1 MNIIYKNQTD
11 FSDKFRRS
19 DDMDWHSVSAEKTAE
34 ALKTN
39 IGKGLSSHEAEKRL
53 KSQGPNVL
61 QSREK
66 PSLIK
71 RFFAQFKD
79 FCVIILFVACIISFA
94 TGILEGKG
102 DFVEPIV
109 ILIIVILNA
118 VIGVIQEQKAE
129 KAIEALRKMSAPS
142 ACVIR
147 GGKTLKIP
155 ADTLV
160 SGDIVFLESGDM
172 VPADCRLISSNGLRI
187 QESALTGESVP
198 CTKVSDVILDKNC
211 ALADRKNMIYSS
223 TTVMAGNCMAVVTET
238 GMETKVGRIA
248 NLLDSEEAPQTP
260 LQQRLAK
267 VGKALGIGAVA
278 ICVLVFI
285 LGLIR
290 RSGILPSFMLSVS
303 LAVAAIPEGL
313 PAVVTVVLS
322 MGVQRMAKSN
332 AIIRFLPA
340 VETLGAATVIC
351 SDKTGT
357 LTQNK
362 MTVTKICSHSGEI
375 NADSP
380 QSRTLL
386 LYASLCCNAK
396 ESRRG
401 KTVEFI
407 GDPTET
413 AIFSA
418 AYSSGIRPDPQK
430 YIRHYETPFSGER
443 KRMSVVCTVDNRD
456 MLLVK
461 GAPDIV
467 MSRCNRYLS
476 NGGELPLTANK
487 KQGILQQNDLM
498 ARQALR
504 VIAVAYRPAE
514 SRSDDREE
522 DLVFCGLIGM
532 TDPPRPEVAKAV
544 AICKKAGITPV
555 MITGDHISTAC
566 AIADTLGISDKSTTA
581 MTGAQLDTLT
591 DSELQSAVAD
601 CRVFARVT
609 PEHKVR
615 IVKAFR
621 SRSETVAMTGD
632 GVNDAPALKAA
643 DIGCAMGKSG
653 TDVAKNAADM
663 ILTDDNFATIVKA
676 VAQGRGIYDNI
687 KKAVHFLLGTNIGE
701 IIAVFA
707 ASVLGFGAPLLPIQL
722 LWVNLVT
729 DSLPAIALGTEKTEK
744 NIMHRQPVPPSKGFF
759 ADGLW
764 LDITL
769 EGAFVGALT
778 LLAHAIGN
786 FIFGGVGGTMAFCTL
801 SFCEI
806 SHAVNTRSSES
817 ILKAGIF
824 SNRMMNVAVTVCAAL
839 QAAVVCIPQLASL
852 FGTTPLNAPQWLTV
866 IALSSMPLAVGEV
879 GKLLSKKTSD

>member
-1 MNIIYKNQTD
+1 MN
-11 FSDKFRRS
+11 
-19 DDMDWHSVSAEKTAE
+19 WHSFSAEKTAE
-34 ALKTN
+34 ALKSD
-39 IGKGLSSHEAEKRL
+39 IKKGLSEKEAEKRL
-53 KSQGPNVL
+53 EKNGANEL

-79 FCVIILFVACIISFA
+79 FCVIILFIACIVSFA

-102 DFVEPIV
+102 DFVEPVV

-129 KAIEALRKMSAPS
+129 KAIEALKKMSAPT

-147 GGKTLKIP
+147 DGKTKKIP
-155 ADTLV
+155 ASSLV
-160 SGDIVFLESGDM
+160 AGDIICLESGDM
-172 VPADCRLISSNGLRI
+172 VPADGRLISANSLRV
-187 QESALTGESVP
+187 QESSLTGESVP
-198 CTKVSDVILDKNC
+198 SAKDASAVLSESCS
-211 ALADRKNMIYSS
+211 LADRKNTVFSS
-223 TTVMAGNCMAVVTET
+223 TTVMAGNCMAIVTET
-238 GMETKVGRIA
+238 GMNTRVGKIA
-248 NLLDSEEAPQTP
+248 NLLDQEEAPQTP
-260 LQQRLAK
+260 LQLKLAK
-267 VGKALGIGAVA
+267 VGKALGIGAVS
-278 ICVLVFI
+278 ICAAVFVLGI
-285 LGLIR
+285 IR
-290 RSGILPSFMLSVS
+290 QSGILPSFMLSVS

-322 MGVQRMAKSN
+322 MGVQRLAKSN

-362 MTVTKICSHSGEI
+362 MTVTKLYSFSGEI
-375 NADSP
+375 KPDSVHAEKM
-380 QSRTLL
+380 L

-396 ESRRG
+396 EIRKG
-401 KTVEFI
+401 KTVEFS

-413 AIFSA
+413 AILAAANSAGIKFSSDE
-418 AYSSGIRPDPQK
+418 YV
-430 YIRHYETPFSGER
+430 RHFETPFSGER
-443 KRMSVVCTVDNRD
+443 KRMSVVCSVGVHD

-461 GAPDIV
+461 GAPDV
-467 MSRCNRYLS
+467 VLPRCNKFLS
-476 NGGELPLTANK
+476 TGGELPLTSNR
-487 KQGILQQNDLM
+487 KQDISRYNEEM
-498 ARQALR
+498 AKNALR
-504 VIAVAYRPAE
+504 VIAVAYRPAA
-514 SRSDDREE
+514 SRNDSHEE
-522 DLVFCGLIGM
+522 DLVFAGLIGM
-532 TDPPRPEVAKAV
+532 TDPPRPEAAKAV
-544 AICKKAGITPV
+544 SVCKKAGITPV
-555 MITGDHISTAC
+555 MITGDHITTAC
-566 AIADTLGISDKSTTA
+566 AIAEALGIADKTTTA
-581 MTGAQLDTLT
+581 ISGTELDLLS
-591 DSELQSAVAD
+591 DSELIKKAEN

-621 SRSETVAMTGD
+621 ARGETVAMTGD

-663 ILTDDNFATIVKA
+663 VLTDDNFATIVKA
-676 VAQGRGIYDNI
+676 VEQGRGIYDNI

-707 ASVLGFGAPLLPIQL
+707 ASVLGFSNPLLPIQL

-744 NIMHRQPVPPSKGFF
+744 NIMLRSPVPSSKGFF
-759 ADGLW
+759 SDGLW

-778 LLAHAIGN
+778 LLAHSIGN

-806 SHAVNTRSSES
+806 AHAVNTRSSGS
-817 ILKAGIF
+817 VFSAGLF
-824 SNRMMNVAVTVCAAL
+824 SNRTMNLSVALCVIL
-839 QAAVVCIPQLASL
+839 QAGVICIPRLSEL
-852 FGTTPLNAPQWLTV
+852 FGTVALNAPQWLTV
-866 IALSSMPLAVGEV
+866 IALSSLPLVIGEI
-879 GKLLSKKTSD
+879 GKLLSEKRTKI

>member
-1 MNIIYKNQTD
+1 MN
-11 FSDKFRRS
+11 
-19 DDMDWHSVSAEKTAE
+19 WHSMTAEKTAQ
-34 ALKTN
+34 ALKSDITN
-39 IGKGLSSHEAEKRL
+39 GISTAEASKRL
-53 KSQGPNVL
+53 EKNGTNTL
-61 QSREK
+61 KARDK
-66 PSLIK
+66 PSFII

-79 FCVIILFVACIISFA
+79 FCVIILFIACIVSFA
-94 TGILEGKG
+94 TGFLEGNG

-109 ILIIVILNA
+109 ILIIVVLNA
-118 VIGVIQEQKAE
+118 FIGVIQEQKAE
-129 KAIEALRKMSAPS
+129 KAIEALQKMSAPS
-142 ACVIR
+142 ASVIR
-147 GGKTLKIP
+147 NGKSERIP
-155 ADTLV
+155 ASSLV
-160 SGDIVFLESGDM
+160 EGDIICLESGDM
-172 VPADCRLISSNGLRI
+172 VPADARLIASNSLRV

-198 CTKVSDVILDKNC
+198 CAKEANIVLNENC
-211 ALADRKNMIYSS
+211 AQADRKNMIYSS
-223 TTVMAGNCMAVVTET
+223 TTVMAGNCTAIVTET
-238 GMETKVGRIA
+238 GMNTKVGKIA
-248 NLLDSEEAPQTP
+248 NLLAAEESPQTP

-278 ICVLVFI
+278 ICAAVFL
-285 LGLIR
+285 LGIIR

-375 NADSP
+375 SSDNETAHKI
-380 QSRTLL
+380 L
-386 LYASLCCNAK
+386 LYATLCSNAK
-396 ESRRG
+396 KIKKG
-401 KTVEFI
+401 KITEVT

-413 AIFSA
+413 AIVAAAKSA
-418 AYSSGIRPDPQK
+418 GIKPDPAK
-430 YIRHYETPFSGER
+430 YNRQYETPFSGER
-443 KRMSVVCTVDNRD
+443 KRMSVVCSVEGKN
-456 MLLVK
+456 MLIIK
-461 GAPDIV
+461 GAPDV
-467 MSRCNRYLS
+467 VLPRCVKYLS
-476 NGGELPLTANK
+476 ANGELPLSANRKTMIASQNESMAK
-487 KQGILQQNDLM
+487 K
-498 ARQALR
+498 ALR
-504 VIAVAYRPAE
+504 VIAVAYRMAD
-514 SRSDDREE
+514 SNHDSREE
-522 DLVFCGLIGM
+522 DFVFAGLIGM
-532 TDPPRPEVAKAV
+532 TDPPRPEAAKAV
-544 AICKKAGITPV
+544 AVCKKAGITPV
-555 MITGDHISTAC
+555 MITGDHIATAR
-566 AIADTLGISDKSTTA
+566 AVAESIGIADKSTTA
-581 MTGAQLDTLT
+581 MAGVELDKLT
-591 DSELQSAVAD
+591 DDELKKAVAN

-621 SRSETVAMTGD
+621 ARGETVAMTGD

-676 VAQGRGIYDNI
+676 VEQGRGIYDNI
-687 KKAVHFLLGTNIGE
+687 RKAVHFLLGTNIGE
-701 IIAVFA
+701 ILAVFI
-707 ASVLGFGAPLLPIQL
+707 ASILGFSAPLLPIQL

-744 NIMHRQPVPPSKGFF
+744 NIMLRKPLPPSHGFF

-769 EGAFVGALT
+769 EGALVGALT

-786 FIFGGVGGTMAFCTL
+786 FVFGGVGGTMAFCTL

-806 SHAVNTRSSES
+806 SHAINTRSSQS
-817 ILKAGIF
+817 LFRTGVF
-824 SNRMMNVAVTVCAAL
+824 SNKIMNVAVTVCVAL
-839 QAAVVCIPQLASL
+839 QAAVVCIPPLSAL
-852 FGTTPLNAPQWLTV
+852 FGTVPLNAIQWLV
-866 IALSSMPLAVGEV
+866 VGALSSMPLVMGEI
-879 GKLLSKKTSD
+879 GKFFSKKTEY

>member
-1 MNIIYKNQTD
+1 
-11 FSDKFRRS
+11 
-19 DDMDWHSVSAEKTAE
+19 MDWHSISAAETAEK
-34 ALKTN
+34 LKTN
-39 IGKGLSSHEAEKRL
+39 PEKGLSESEAKKRL
-53 KSQGPNVL
+53 EKYGSNVL
-61 QSREK
+61 QNRNKASV
-66 PSLIK
+66 IK

-79 FCVIILFVACIISFA
+79 FCVIILFIACVISFA

-109 ILIIVILNA
+109 ILIIVVLNA

-129 KAIEALRKMSAPS
+129 KAIEALQKMSAPT
-142 ACVIR
+142 ACVVR
-147 GGKTLKIP
+147 SGKIKRIP
-155 ADTLV
+155 SALV
-160 SGDIVFLESGDM
+160 TVGDIIRLESGDM
-172 VPADCRLISSNGLRI
+172 VPADCRLITANGLRI

-198 CTKVSDVILDKNC
+198 CTKDADAILANDC
-211 ALADRKNMIYSS
+211 AQADRKNMIYSS
-223 TTVMAGNCMAVVTET
+223 TTVMAGNCTAIVTET
-238 GMETKVGRIA
+238 GMNTKVGKIA
-248 NLLDSEEAPQTP
+248 DLLDDEDAPLTP

-278 ICVLVFI
+278 ICAVVFA
-285 LGLIR
+285 LGIIR
-290 RSGILPSFMLSVS
+290 KSGILPSFMLAVS

-332 AIIRFLPA
+332 AIVRFLPA

-357 LTQNK
+357 LTQNR
-362 MTVTKICSHSGEI
+362 MTVTKLYSPSGEI
-375 NADSP
+375 KFDSP
-380 QSRTLL
+380 ATKRIL
-386 LYASLCCNAK
+386 LYASLCSNAK
-396 ESRRG
+396 EIKKG
-401 KTVEFI
+401 KTTDFI

-413 AIFSA
+413 ALLSA
-418 AYSSGIRPDPQK
+418 AFSSGIRPDPSVFV
-430 YIRHYETPFSGER
+430 RRFETPFSGER
-443 KRMSVVCTVDNRD
+443 KRMSVVCTVDGRD

-461 GAPDIV
+461 GAPDV
-467 MSRCNRYLS
+467 VLPRCVKYLS
-476 NGGELPLTANK
+476 SSGEIPLTANK
-487 KQGILQQNDLM
+487 KQDILRQNELM

-514 SRSDDREE
+514 GRSDSREE
-522 DLVFCGLIGM
+522 DLVFVGMAGM
-532 TDPPRPEVAKAV
+532 TDPPRPEAAKAV
-544 AICKKAGITPV
+544 SVCKKAGITPV
-555 MITGDHISTAC
+555 MITGDHVSTAC
-566 AIADTLGISDKSTTA
+566 AIADSLGISDETTTA
-581 MTGAQLDTLT
+581 MTGAQLDLLS
-591 DSELQSAVAD
+591 DDELRNAVGN

-621 SRSETVAMTGD
+621 ARGETVAMTGD

-676 VAQGRGIYDNI
+676 VEQGRGIYDNI
-687 KKAVHFLLGTNIGE
+687 RKAVHFLLGTNIGE

-707 ASVLGFGAPLLPIQL
+707 ASLLGFDAPLLPIQL

-729 DSLPAIALGTEKTEK
+729 DSLPAIALGTEKTESD
-744 NIMHRQPVPPSKGFF
+744 IMKRKPIPPSKGFF
-759 ADGLW
+759 SDGLW

-786 FIFGGVGGTMAFCTL
+786 VIFGGVGGTMAFCTL

-806 SHAVNTRSSES
+806 SHAVNTRSSGPV
-817 ILKAGIF
+817 IGKNFFA
-824 SNRMMNVAVTVCAAL
+824 NRIMNIAVAVCTVL
-839 QAAVVCIPQLASL
+839 QTSVVCLPAIAPF
-852 FGTTPLNAPQWLTV
+852 FGTVPLNMIQWATV
-866 IALSSMPLAVGEV
+866 FALSSMPLVIGEI
-879 GKLLSKKTSD
+879 SKRLFNRKA